1 MLWLLFLT
9 TFLGYPQVQKDFPFL
24 SYFCLPSPLFM
35 RDTSSRTTSHTE
47 FEYNITLQAND
58 HTQNKLNDNTHL
70 QYLTKYCWRCASV
83 LAICKLK
90 AVLALPQINK
100 YIVNLCPFIL
110 VQLLVYSIDMNNLAR
125 YYITK
130 PLKLEF
136 DH

>member
-1 MLWLLFLT
+1 MCFSACDM
-9 TFLGYPQVQKDFPFL
+9 Q
-24 SYFCLPSPLFM
+24 
-35 RDTSSRTTSHTE
+35 
-47 FEYNITLQAND
+47 I
-58 HTQNKLNDNTHL
+58 
-70 QYLTKYCWRCASV
+70 
-83 LAICKLK
+83 K

-136 DH
+136 DQLIWFLNVRT